1 MPIGIFVAFFVSHLA
16 IRKLAPEADPAILP
30 IVFALSGI
38 GIAFVTRLAP
48 DLAVR
53 QLMWLV
59 LGIVCMLAV
68 LILVRNLD
76 KLANYKYTLII
87 LGVLLLLS
95 PLLPVVGQEIY
106 GSRIWLSLGPFS
118 FQPGE
123 LAKICIVLFLAAY
136 LAQNREMLS
145 VFTWDVGPLR
155 LPSLPHAHP
164 ASGHVG
170 ARVRHRR
177 VREGPRQ
184 RARAVPRVPGHALR
198 RDGQKALRRR
208 RRRTRGSRRHRAVD
222 VLRARPATRR
232 HLARPLRR
240 PHQHR
245 LSAGADALLARRR
258 RLFGVGIGQGMSDA
272 IPVVESDFIFTAIA
286 EERRAC
292 SAPQACS
299 FSTYA
304 SLSAASSPPPVRN
317 PTSARSSR
325 QASPPSS
332 CCRRSSSSAA

>member
-1 MPIGIFVAFFVSHLA
+1 
-16 IRKLAPEADPAILP
+16 
-30 IVFALSGI
+30 
-38 GIAFVTRLAP
+38 
-48 DLAVR
+48 
-53 QLMWLV
+53 MWLV

-155 LPSLPHAHP
+155 LPPPSPR
-164 ASGHVG
+164 SSRFWSWG

-208 RRRTRGSRRHRAVD
+208 RRRARGSRRHRAVD

-258 RLFGVGIGQGMSDA
+258 RAVRRGHRAKACPTPSPSWRA
-272 IPVVESDFIFTAIA
+272 TSSSPPSPK
-286 EERRAC
+286 RRAC

-332 CCRRSSSSAA
+332 CCRPSSSSAA